1 MRSDPYVTLS
11 LNIQMLIKFIN
22 KQFFSIYVSI
32 AQFRVQELAQAEDVA
47 VFGACTSALFQHR

>member
-1 MRSDPYVTLS
+1 
-11 LNIQMLIKFIN
+11 MLIKFIN